1 MHVPNRGGRPSGTIG
16 LLVQVRVGSH
26 GPDLRRGVAMMIR
39 LRSFARRRPLVVD
52 AVAALALF
60 LVLVVVPVEE
70 RPVPVPVEPVPT
82 FVLLAASCGLLV
94 ACRRWPLPTLGLVVG
109 VGLVALGL
117 GRADERFAAPVLVAV
132 YAVAVRT
139 DRRTTVLAA
148 VPTGLSVV
156 AASVLFDPAPGFT
169 AENLGRF
176 AWIGMAAAVGD
187 AVRGG
192 RAHLAAVHERAERA
206 ERTREEEARRRVAEE
221 RLRIARE
228 LHDVV
233 AHHIAVINVQ
243 AGVAGHLLATRP
255 GEATA
260 ALGHIRRASRTVLD
274 ELSGLLG
281 VLREPADPTAPTRP
295 APGLAELGALVKGF
309 RASGLDV
316 SWLERGAAR
325 RLPTTV
331 DVVAYRLVQEALT
344 NAHRHG
350 TGTATLSVVRGPT
363 RLTVEVT
370 NGLAAHRDR
379 TGDGTRGTGLGLVG
393 MRERAAAVGGT
404 VHTGP
409 DADAP
414 TFRVRAVLPLPPD
427 TSDTP
432 ADGPPDPTR
441 DDHAAAGAP

>member
-1 MHVPNRGGRPSGTIG
+1 MTVTG
-16 LLVQVRVGSH
+16 
-26 GPDLRRGVAMMIR
+26 
-39 LRSFARRRPLVVD
+39 LRSFAQRRPLVVD
-52 AVAALALF
+52 AAAAVALF

-70 RPVPVPVEPVPT
+70 RPVPVESVSA
-82 FVLLAASCGLLV
+82 FVLLAASCALLV
-94 ACRRWPLPTLGLVVG
+94 ARRRWPLPTLGLVVA

-117 GRADERFAAPVLVAV
+117 GRADERFAVPVLVAV

-148 VPTGLSVV
+148 VPAALAVV
-156 AASVLFDPAPGFT
+156 VASVLFDPAPGLT
-169 AENLGRF
+169 AENLSRF
-176 AWIGMAAAVGD
+176 TWIGMAAAVGD

-192 RAHLAAVHERAERA
+192 RAHLAAVQERADRA

-243 AGVAGHLLATRP
+243 AGVAGHLLTTRP
-255 GEATA
+255 GEAAA
-260 ALGHIRRASRTVLD
+260 ALSHVRRASRAVLD

-281 VLREPADPTAPTRP
+281 VLREPADPTALTRP
-295 APGLAELGALVKGF
+295 APGLAELGALVEGF

-316 SWLERGAAR
+316 SWSERGAAR
-325 RLPTTV
+325 TLPTTV

-350 TGTATLSVVRGPT
+350 AGTATLSVVRGST

-379 TGDGTRGTGLGLVG
+379 TGDGARGSGLGLVG
-393 MRERAAAVGGT
+393 MHERAAAVGGT
-404 VHTGP
+404 VDTGP

-432 ADGPPDPTR
+432 ADGPPAPAR
-441 DDHAAAGAP
+441 DDRATAGAP